1 MLTLNF
7 TDKISNMKTKNNYWN
22 SRSLTP
28 IGRITVIKSRLL
40 SSLNHLLI
48 SPPNP
53 NKKLLKDLMIYF
65 STLSGHALLESKR
78 QFYIK
83 NTVTVV

>member
-1 MLTLNF
+1 MLTLNL
-7 TDKISNMKTKNNYWN
+7 TDKISNMKTKINYWN

-28 IGRITVIKSRLL
+28 IGRITVIKSLLL
-40 SSLNHLLI
+40 SSFNHLFI
-48 SPPNP
+48 SLPNP

-65 STLSGHALLESKR
+65 STLSGQALLESKR
-78 QFYIK
+78 QFYVK